1 MKDALMVGS
10 TLPAQTNMTRGS
22 RRAAALLAMAMVTMH
37 GAAAA
42 DGDATSRPTQS
53 SLIVSYRSTPAGR
66 PALLHTLRARLAPRL
81 HALQAEGR
89 LMHYRIL
96 FSRLAD
102 ANTWD
107 ALLILDFR
115 TDAQAA
121 SWRAVDAET
130 PAGLAATD
138 LAQVTA
144 VESTPSDPVG
154 KGGPADDGPDP
165 VYMVVP
171 YDYFVPTKDY
181 IAYARSYVFP
191 QTDGWIAAGA
201 LNAYQLYIARYGAGR
216 NWMSML
222 VLAYHGDNGL
232 DRRNDVVAATRKA
245 LSANPDWAARAT
257 GKGHIRTEKAA
268 MIADLIA
275 GG

>member
-1 MKDALMVGS
+1 MVGS
-10 TLPAQTNMTRGS
+10 AFPVGRRSAWGTRM
-22 RRAAALLAMAMVTMH
+22 AAALLALATVATYD
-37 GAAAA
+37 AAYAA
-42 DGDATSRPTQS
+42 ESDVQSQSTQS
-53 SLIVSYRSTPAGR
+53 LIISYRSTPAGR
-66 PALLHTLRARLAPRL
+66 PALLHTLRTQLAPRL
-81 HALQAEGR
+81 HALQAQGS
-89 LMHYRIL
+89 LAHYRIL
-96 FSRLAD
+96 FSRLVD

-107 ALLILDFR
+107 ALLILDLR
-115 TDAQAA
+115 NDAQLA
-121 SWRAVDAET
+121 SWRTIDART
-130 PAGLAATD
+130 PAGLSATD
-138 LAQVTA
+138 LTNVTA
-144 VESTPSDPVG
+144 VESTLSDPVG
-154 KGGPADDGPDP
+154 HGGPADDGPDA

-181 IAYARSYVFP
+181 TAYVRSYVFP

-201 LNAYQLYIARYGAGR
+201 LNAYQLYAARYGAGR

-232 DRRNDVVAATRKA
+232 DQRNDVIAATRKT
-245 LSANPDWAARAT
+245 LSANPGWAATAS

>member
-1 MKDALMVGS
+1 MIDR
-10 TLPAQTNMTRGS
+10 TPIQTRTTWGARI
-22 RRAAALLAMAMVTMH
+22 AAALLAITMAAMH
-37 GAAAA
+37 DAAAA
-42 DGDATSRPTQS
+42 DSDAAARPTQS

-66 PALLHTLRARLAPRL
+66 PALLRTLRAQLAPRL
-81 HALQAEGR
+81 HTLQAQGR
-89 LMHYRIL
+89 LTHYRIL

-102 ANTWD
+102 ANSWD

-115 TDAQAA
+115 TSAQAA

-138 LAQVTA
+138 LANVTA

-154 KGGPADDGPDP
+154 KGGSADDGPDP

-171 YDYFVPTKDY
+171 YHYFVPTKDY
-181 IAYARSYVFP
+181 VAYARSYVFP

-201 LNAYQLYIARYGAGR
+201 LNAYQLYVARYGAGR

-232 DRRNDVVAATRKA
+232 DRRDDVIAATRKA
-245 LSANPDWAARAT
+245 LNANPDWAARAA
-257 GKGHIRTEKAA
+257 GKGHIRTEMAV